1 MLDGIPIAD
10 IGAKGLVA
18 ITVLL
23 VILGKLVSSRRVDE
37 VRADAQKRIDEV
49 RADKDA
55 QITEVRAD
63 KDAQIIMW
71 RAVAE
76 TSQAQMAELLEHS
89 RLTVQLLQSIEAR
102 AKASR
107 E

>member
-1 MLDGIPIAD
+1 MLDGIPVAN
-10 IGAKGLVA
+10 IGAGGLVA

-23 VILGKLVSSRRVDE
+23 LLIGKLVPARRVDE
-37 VRADAQKRIDEV
+37 VRADAQKRIDE
-49 RADKDA
+49 
-55 QITEVRAD
+55 IRAD

-102 AKASR
+102 AKAG
-107 E
+107 EP